1 MNEKRFLLLILTVLF
16 LLMGVMTAIVARSQI
31 QEKMV
36 RFLHE
41 NEKLLNRLFQVY
53 MNGGDLDREI
63 PEEVLSLGVYNFYKE
78 PLYLNGDAPDHLFDH
93 EMNEPRFDKEK
104 GTIFFTRDLL
114 NPFMPM
120 IGNNDLIDTMNSSVM
135 ARVNSAPE
143 EKKKEMVRYIYYEIT
158 DTPITYFQRRYYTIL
173 AIVIAAIL
181 LIIVYVG
188 QLSFKNIRYREQIE
202 SQERLVVLGSAART
216 LNHEIKNPLSAIRLQ
231 SSIIRRSGCGL
242 HDASLKIIEGEVDR
256 LVEMTERVA
265 DFLRHPEGNPCPIDL
280 VRELERILDKR
291 TEPFGRSVPETL
303 SGLRVNIDPER
314 LNSIMD
320 NLINNALESG
330 SDSADISVA
339 LEKKGHEAHILVK
352 DRGRGIPRENL
363 NHLFDPFF
371 TTKSK
376 GTGVGLSTVN
386 SFVGA
391 VDGQLDIHSVE
402 GEGTQAMVIL
412 PLIKES

>member
-16 LLMGVMTAIVARSQI
+16 LLMGIMTAIVARSQI

-78 PLYLNGDAPDHLFDH
+78 PLYLNGDAPAHLFEH

-188 QLSFKNIRYREQIE
+188 QLSFKNIRYRDQIE

-231 SSIIRRSGCGL
+231 SSIIRRSGCEL
-242 HDASLKIIEGEVDR
+242 HEPSLKIIEGEVDR

-265 DFLRHPEGNPCPIDL
+265 DFLRHPEGNPCSVDL
-280 VRELERILDKR
+280 AEELDRILAKR
-291 TEPFGRSVPETL
+291 TESFGRLGSEAQV
-303 SGLRVNIDPER
+303 GLRVQIDPER

-330 SDSADISVA
+330 SDVNDIYVG
-339 LEKKGHEAHILVK
+339 LERKGHEVHIIVSDK
-352 DRGRGIPRENL
+352 GRGIPEESQG
-363 NHLFDPFF
+363 HLFDPFF

-386 SFVGA
+386 NFVQA
-391 VDGQLDIHSVE
+391 VDGRLLIHSTE
-402 GEGTQAMVIL
+402 SEGTEAKVCL
-412 PLIKES
+412 PLLKES